1 MSWGGEAFI
10 TEDLL
15 DEPQAVYN
23 SSYCPGASPTPE
35 MQTLLFA
42 GLVLVVWGL
51 ELDLEHPALVATV
64 DVRSTRLL
72 RIARYILCY
81 TAGQTVEE
89 VKNGRLY
96 TTLKSHILLPR
107 LYPPR

>member
-1 MSWGGEAFI
+1 
-10 TEDLL
+10 
-15 DEPQAVYN
+15 
-23 SSYCPGASPTPE
+23 

-72 RIARYILCY
+72 RVARYVLCY

-89 VKNGRLY
+89 VKDGRLY
-96 TTLKSHILLPR
+96 ATLKPHTELPQ
-107 LYPPR
+107 

>member
-1 MSWGGEAFI
+1 MSWRGEAFI

-23 SSYCPGASPTPE
+23 SGYCPGASPTSE

-42 GLVLVVWGL
+42 GFVLVVWGL
-51 ELDLEHPALVATV
+51 ELDLEHPALVATI

-72 RIARYILCY
+72 RVARYILCY

-89 VKNGRLY
+89 IKDRRLY
-96 TTLKSHILLPR
+96 ATLKPHTLLR
-107 LYPPR
+107 GWCPPQ